1 MVFTPEEAI
10 WAGLWLAAAAA
21 VVVIK
26 DFVISTNLRSADACA
41 NRSVKELSDWIW
53 ACGWEVN
60 TSACVNIEVF
70 VACAWSRES

>member
-26 DFVISTNLRSADACA
+26 DFVISTNLRSADAFA
-41 NRSVKELSDWIW
+41 DGSVKELSDGIG

-70 VACAWSRES
+70 IALAWSSES

>member
-10 WAGLWLAAAAA
+10 WASLWLAAAAA

-41 NRSVKELSDWIW
+41 NRSVKELSDWIG
-53 ACGWEVN
+53 ACRWEVN
-60 TSACVNIEVF
+60 TGTCVNIEVF
-70 VACAWSRES
+70 VAFAWRSES